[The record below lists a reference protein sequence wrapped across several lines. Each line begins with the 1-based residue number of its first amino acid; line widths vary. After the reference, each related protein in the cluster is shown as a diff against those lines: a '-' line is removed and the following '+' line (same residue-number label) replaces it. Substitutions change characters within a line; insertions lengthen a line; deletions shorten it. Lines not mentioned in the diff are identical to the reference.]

1 MESSGR
7 IEINNDMLYALFS
20 LSFIEKSPELA
31 EYIKSICFYK
41 QKDSTECYIYEKF
54 EIVYKLVTTNKN
66 YQDGKVEESE
76 YSHKNVLF
84 LNKTTNKVESFG
96 RSELIGKKSF
106 STLGIT
112 LWVESKSVFDEIN
125 RHIFDIFKKGRTES
139 YTTWLDELKS
149 NVQLIIDYNNTLKI
163 SDEIEN
169 LFSKKLKEIQT
180 EYDKDTYSY
189 TIKIDNSIFL
199 KTLFDIIS
207 EQNKDFN
214 IKIITYIQSKQNTT
228 DLYCKH
234 RTICSPNVEI
244 LCVDSM
250 FNIKHILLDK
260 SYIDIKINPD
270 NNNHNINDCLID
282 LYYLGIHDYHEKI
295 QNILNIHAPH
305 DNTEP
310 IFYIFI
316 TQGKA
321 EDIHWEHEILEIS
334 RQSDKYSDKL
344 NFLNILLLFFNSK
357 GTGTGKNMGIIERI
371 RKHHT
376 QFLAPMFDFVFDI
389 DGKKYKI
396 PEPNIENYR
405 LSYASNITNFN
416 IKTLLDYLKEQNL
429 SQNPIIPIMLEK
441 MIFIQING
449 VFQSLINI
457 FNEDFDNKQLS
468 KITQIKIVFVPE
480 DVTDTDK
487 EFVFNI
493 TEGIIIPTMT
503 YPRIIISGEFA
514 KTYYTILDSI
524 VKDDDKYYKSIS
536 SLFPKLTLS
545 QQESPRTLGC
555 FGKVCHTIR
564 NFGRKVQVIPA
575 GGKRRKTQK
584 RRKSRGRR
592 HKKPCNNV

>member
-7 IEINNDMLYALFS
+7 IEINKDMSYILFGH
-20 LSFIEKSPELA
+20 LSSNNSPELA

-41 QKDSTECYIYEKF
+41 QKDSTECYIYKEF
-54 EIVYKLVTTNKN
+54 ERVYKLVTTNKN
-66 YQDGKVEESE
+66 YQDGNVEESE
-76 YSHKNVLF
+76 YSHENVLF
-84 LNKTTNKVESFG
+84 LNKTTNEVESFES
-96 RSELIGKKSF
+96 SELI
-106 STLGIT
+106 GIT
-112 LWVESKSVFDEIN
+112 LWVESKSVFDKIN
-125 RHIFDIFKKGRTES
+125 RHIFDIFKKGRTESYKS

-149 NVQLIIDYNNTLKI
+149 NVQLIIDYNTLKM
-163 SDEIEN
+163 SNEIET

-180 EYDKDTYSY
+180 EYDKDTYYY
-189 TIKIDNSIFL
+189 TIKFDNSIFL

-250 FNIKHILLDK
+250 FNIKHISLDK

-295 QNILNIHAPH
+295 QNILNITAPH
-305 DNTEP
+305 DNTVP
-310 IFYIFI
+310 VFYIFI

-334 RQSDKYSDKL
+334 RQRDKYSDKL
-344 NFLNILLLFFNSK
+344 NFLNLLLLFFNSK
-357 GTGTGKNMGIIERI
+357 GTGTGKNIGIIERI

-449 VFQSLINI
+449 GFQSLINI

-468 KITQIKIVFVPE
+468 KITQIKIVFIPE
-480 DVTDTDK
+480 DVADTNK

-493 TEGIIIPTMT
+493 TDGKIIPSMT
-503 YPRIIISGEFA
+503 YPQIIISGEFA
-514 KTYYTILDSI
+514 KKYYTILDSI
-524 VKDDDKYYKSIS
+524 VKDNDKYYKSIS
-536 SLFPKLTLS
+536 SLFSKLTPS
-545 QQESPRTLGC
+545 QPESPRTLSC
-555 FGKVCHTIR
+555 VGKACATIKKI
-564 NFGRKVQVIPA
+564 GRTLRGDVQVTPA

-584 RRKSRGRR
+584 RRKTRGRR